1 MKKKVKITQE
11 PEETLG
17 KMSKK
22 DRNKLINASNKATFE
37 MAKYLRENKLDPNK
51 DWKNDPIHGEKI
63 RAWAKIIHRAE
74 RKLTYLTS
82 FNESK
87 KQLVKPQVH
96 PKTQTVKKAPNIYD
110 YPDVDG
116 KPMPRGMRKK
126 YRSRM
131 RALLKGNMTR
141 EEAEKRALE
150 LALTWIPEEDPTE
163 QRKTKVSDPEF
174 EINTL
179 SKSSHK
185 PTTEGGDT
193 PKPKTKKEKRSREY
207 RKAMAEKMKMRR
219 GIKVKEEDELF

>member
-1 MKKKVKITQE
+1 
-11 PEETLG
+11 
-17 KMSKK
+17 
-22 DRNKLINASNKATFE
+22 
-37 MAKYLRENKLDPNK
+37 
-51 DWKNDPIHGEKI
+51 
-63 RAWAKIIHRAE
+63 
-74 RKLTYLTS
+74 
-82 FNESK
+82 
-87 KQLVKPQVH
+87 
-96 PKTQTVKKAPNIYD
+96 
-110 YPDVDG
+110 
-116 KPMPRGMRKK
+116 
-126 YRSRM
+126 M

-207 RKAMAEKMKMRR
+207 RKEMAEKMKKRK